1 MCRQRKVA
9 FCCLLVG
16 DEVKNENYV
25 YGDEEEKFFFGS
37 LFSGQE
43 AIYHVL
49 GVHTLRNALG
59 WKPLLEKH

>member
-9 FCCLLVG
+9 FCCLFVG
-16 DEVKNENYV
+16 DEVKNENYA
-25 YGDEEEKFFFGS
+25 YEDEEEKF
-37 LFSGQE
+37 FSGQE